1 VKKLVLAATL
11 LVVAG
16 CSPGLRVD
24 TYPTQPRTDVECK
37 ALFADAPQ
45 EVAGQDSI
53 LVEGDNAAAWGAPP
67 IIVRCGVEKPA
78 ALTRTS
84 ACFPAGDV
92 DWFAETTADG
102 FLFTTIG
109 REFYISV
116 EVPKDYD
123 PASDALVDIAPAVL
137 KHDPSV
143 RPCADLD
150 VP

>member
-53 LVEGDNAAAWGAPP
+53 LVEGDNAAPDH
-67 IIVRCGVEKPA
+67 R
-78 ALTRTS
+78 ALR
-84 ACFPAGDV
+84 
-92 DWFAETTADG
+92 
-102 FLFTTIG
+102 G
-109 REFYISV
+109 REAGRPDEDV
-116 EVPKDYD
+116 G
-123 PASDALVDIAPAVL
+123 VL
-137 KHDPSV
+137 P
-143 RPCADLD
+143 RR
-150 VP
+150 